1 MRRSAYVGT
10 YGIGSLPMVWF
21 IVDGAIDT
29 EAKASNA
36 AEIREYLRR
45 KL

>member
-1 MRRSAYVGT
+1 MSPYVGS

-29 EAKASNA
+29 TAKTRNA
-36 AEIREYLRR
+36 EEIRSYLRK